1 MELGKEEKGNNTK
14 MLLLI
19 IGCLPQPNLM
29 FFPIHICI
37 VVVLRFK
44 IDCQIPS
51 AVCKINSIQI
61 CITEIRFSFLVL
73 INNYVCYELEAK
85 IPVLCQVRG
94 KLLPNE

>member
-51 AVCKINSIQI
+51 AVCKQHKFALLRSV
-61 CITEIRFSFLVL
+61 FHFLVL
-73 INNYVCYELEAK
+73 INNYELEAK